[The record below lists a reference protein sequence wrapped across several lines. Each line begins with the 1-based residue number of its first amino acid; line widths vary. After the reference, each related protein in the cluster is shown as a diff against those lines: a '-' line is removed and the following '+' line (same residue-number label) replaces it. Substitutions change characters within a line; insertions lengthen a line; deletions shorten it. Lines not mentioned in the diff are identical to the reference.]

1 MSARTTVN
9 TIYNNYDYVVMVI
22 IKTKEVN
29 NIFKDTDLAQ
39 NKFLS
44 LACLVRAR
52 LGNI

>member
-1 MSARTTVN
+1 MSAVTTVK
-9 TIYNNYDYVVMVI
+9 TIYDNVVIVI